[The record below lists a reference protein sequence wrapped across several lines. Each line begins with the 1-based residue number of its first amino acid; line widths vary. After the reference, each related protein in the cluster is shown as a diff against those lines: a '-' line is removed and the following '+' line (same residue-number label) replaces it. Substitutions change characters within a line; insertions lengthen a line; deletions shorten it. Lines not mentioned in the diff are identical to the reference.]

1 MNKSIAYFTRL
12 LHEHHINFVVLN
24 NLHGT
29 QEAKTVDIYIF
40 RRDKESAKKVLA
52 EWKSKDSDNTYLI
65 SSTTFALRDHT
76 AIFDSKAK
84 QTYWDDMIDDYW
96 EELLNHLEFDNV
108 SVPMLPPTLQAI
120 TMFVNVYNHQKNH
133 TLTSAMMN
141 DWKAYM
147 KLKESEIVGMELM
160 SKLERLGLLKAFNE
174 LKDVASKF

>member
-1 MNKSIAYFTRL
+1 MNKGIADFTHL
-12 LHEHHINFVVLN
+12 LQEHHISFVVIN
-24 NLHGT
+24 NLYGT
-29 QEAKTVDIYIF
+29 HELKTVDVYVF
-40 RRDKESAKKVLA
+40 RKDREAAKKLLA
-52 EWKSKDSDNTYLI
+52 EWNDTDNTYLI
-65 SSTTFALRDHT
+65 GDTTFVLRDHT
-76 AIFDSKAK
+76 AIFDSKDK

-96 EELLNHLEFDNV
+96 DELLDHVMIGDV